1 MINNMT
7 CLILGYIQ
15 MENLPFFAPVP
26 NIFVRLSDG
35 IEPEEVF
42 HKSFLQQESDF

>member
-15 MENLPFFAPVP
+15 TENLPFFAPVS
-26 NIFVRLSDG
+26 NIFVRLS
-35 IEPEEVF
+35 EPEEVF

>member
-1 MINNMT
+1 MINNTT

-15 MENLPFFAPVP
+15 TENLP